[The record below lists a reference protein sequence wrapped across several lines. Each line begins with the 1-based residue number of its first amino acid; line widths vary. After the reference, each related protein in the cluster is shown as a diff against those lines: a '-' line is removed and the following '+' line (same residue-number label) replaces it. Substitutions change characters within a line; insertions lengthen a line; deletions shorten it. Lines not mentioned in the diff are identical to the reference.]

1 MDSLKCRASLKPKLS
16 TYGIGD
22 PELDQEGRTIRA
34 EFPGFHLL
42 NVYTPNAGDGLKRL
56 DYRIKQ
62 WDLKFADYI
71 AKLSE
76 TKPVVCCGDLN
87 CAHEPI
93 DIHSPKT
100 NLKSAGF
107 TQVMTFDSAST
118 TCEPTPSASNMR
130 HSGHWHTA
138 TCSPGSTSH
147 DSLA

>member
-1 MDSLKCRASLKPKLS
+1 MKPKLS

-22 PELDQEGRTIRA
+22 PELDQEGRTITA

-62 WDLKFADYI
+62 WDLKFADYV

-107 TQVMTFDSAST
+107 TQVMPSHLARSIREKAQSCASRT
-118 TCEPTPSASNMR
+118 
-130 HSGHWHTA
+130 
-138 TCSPGSTSH
+138 
-147 DSLA
+147 